1 MIGAM
6 CSVLDARIGSAPS
19 LSRSLSL
26 VDRVPAENSPATR
39 RRRLFSHWK
48 LLLPIPAGQFSHRIR
63 HRKLQKTIQYPETR
77 PGSVQ

>member
-1 MIGAM
+1 MIAAT
-6 CSVLDARIGSAPS
+6 CSVLAACTDSAQS

-26 VDRVPAENSPATR
+26 LDRVPAASSPATR

>member
-39 RRRLFSHWK
+39 RRRLFSRCQP
-48 LLLPIPAGQFSHRIR
+48 LPHLPTHQFSHRIP
-63 HRKLQKTIQYPETR
+63 HRKLQKNIQYPETR